1 MGAPS
6 PPHRRTSSRSW
17 LQKFNRLFTKSVVF
31 AGPTSPIVCAYH
43 ELADHEKTPVNLDAV
58 PEHADW
64 SKKKWDL
71 GGPKRIEWVLYNIIA
86 VRAPKRP
93 GAVQERLDAFM
104 TTPAGQAMPEEHRA
118 RLRDLGYTV
127 GPKS

>member
-1 MGAPS
+1 MKIKL
-6 PPHRRTSSRSW
+6 TVSRHGRVQEPEEFDS
-17 LQKFNRLFTKSVVF
+17 LRSALVQVR
-31 AGPTSPIVCAYH
+31 GHID
-43 ELADHEKTPVNLDAV
+43 ADN
-58 PEHADW
+58 
-64 SKKKWDL
+64 S
-71 GGPKRIEWVLYNIIA
+71 GPKRIEWVLYNIIA